1 MNSSTTWRAA
11 AAGVASHTIYAVAR
25 NNHNPPNSGLM
36 PYWRST
42 EALDKNRGQ
51 TLVSCLLLAFGCAI
65 GRRRARH
72 MGYPFTGW
80 RPPVPSGPLYS
91 RKRTSH
97 APRPCELGQCIEND
111 RGWKPF
117 PQISRQA
124 WIEPPQNRDHDGRG
138 LCAGGTFAGI
148 KRTEGSHPAKVSPAR
163 GPIATDLQPT
173 TAGPSR
179 KTKRYTSSGNAP
191 LCKALSSRRRCIPLA
206 RRSTW

>member
-1 MNSSTTWRAA
+1 
-11 AAGVASHTIYAVAR
+11 
-25 NNHNPPNSGLM
+25 
-36 PYWRST
+36 
-42 EALDKNRGQ
+42 
-51 TLVSCLLLAFGCAI
+51 
-65 GRRRARH
+65 

-163 GPIATDLQPT
+163 RTRADNQKPITNMKLKSDPDFLNMKLKSDPDFLNLPW
-173 TAGPSR
+173 GGESE
-179 KTKRYTSSGNAP
+179 
-191 LCKALSSRRRCIPLA
+191 
-206 RRSTW
+206 